1 MTSRSKKK
9 KDYGSATFP
18 FKLTAE
24 DHVDTWHM
32 TKQNAKDYAR
42 KNHLRKWQE
51 QRLREML
58 GGSRGDTAVEI
69 RQGCRDV

>member
-42 KNHLRKWQE
+42 KNHLRKWQIE
-51 QRLREML
+51 ER
-58 GGSRGDTAVEI
+58 VETKEGVEY
-69 RQGCRDV
+69 RGCR